1 MLSNSYPMLQFNLGD
16 EIDMMRDSIRSFVD
30 DKIMPRADEIDRTD
44 TFPRDLWQPLGELG
58 LHGLTVSEEY
68 GGVAMGY
75 TAQAIAVEEISR
87 ASASVGLSFGAHSN
101 LCINQIFRWGNE
113 AQKQKYLPKLVSGE
127 HLGALAMSETG
138 AGSDVVSMKLRAE
151 KKGDTYILNGGKFW
165 ITNGPSADVLVVYA
179 KPSPTPIRAALRR
192 FLLKRI
198 SKDFPARKSSTSWA
212 IAGLR
217 PANWFSRIAKCRKKM
232 SWGRLMAASKC

>member
-1 MLSNSYPMLQFNLGD
+1 MLSNSYPMLEFNLG
-16 EIDMMRDSIRSFVD
+16 EELDMMRNSLRSFVD
-30 DKIMPRADEIDRTD
+30 DKILPRADEIDRTD
-44 TFPRDLWQPLGELG
+44 TFPRDLWEPLGELG

-113 AQKQKYLPKLVSGE
+113 AQKQKYLPKLVSGA

-138 AGSDVVSMKLRAE
+138 AGSDVVSMRLKAE
-151 KKGDTYILNGGKFW
+151 KKGDKYVLNGGKFW
-165 ITNGPSADVLVVYA
+165 ITNGPSADVLVVYV
-179 KPSPTPIRAALRR
+179 
-192 FLLKRI
+192 FL
-198 SKDFPARKSSTSWA
+198 ARKSSTSWG
-212 IAGLR
+212 IAALR
-217 PANWFSRIAKCRKKM
+217 PASWCLIIAKCRKKI
-232 SWGRLMAASKC
+232 